1 MRSMLGRR
9 SGASRPGREAST
21 ARYAKMAGAMVLA
34 LLLVL
39 VGGASA
45 QAASF
50 SNNYDGQDSYI
61 GSGSTTLNYPNGHAA
76 FNEKIWADAGTN
88 FGSRPNWSYSIRMYN
103 VSGQQVW
110 SASSQTLRTYY
121 TGSNVTRIVITP
133 NSGYV
138 GVAVNW
144 RRA

>member
-1 MRSMLGRR
+1 MARR
-9 SGASRPGREAST
+9 VKMQGAVA
-21 ARYAKMAGAMVLA
+21 LA
-34 LLLVL
+34 LALTLML
-39 VGGASA
+39 VGGGAA

-61 GSGSTTLNYPNGHAA
+61 SSGSTTLNYTNGHAA
-76 FNEKIWADAGTN
+76 FNENIWADAGSR
-88 FGSRPNWSYSIRMYN
+88 GSRPNWPYSIRMYN
-103 VSGQQVW
+103 SSGQQVW
-110 SASSQTLRTYY
+110 SALNQTNRTYY
-121 TGSNVTRIVITP
+121 AGSNVTKIVITP